1 MNVGQ
6 ALYLLS
12 YISSLPLTLGVLEIT
27 SLYYHASLK
36 SFEEDKDP
44 IGTED
49 RSVKHRLCGP
59 GGRKQHLKH
68 PGKGAVSGQGQAP
81 PAKPTSYFTAAL

>member
-27 SLYYHASLK
+27 SLYYHAK

-44 IGTED
+44 SEQRIRPLSTD
-49 RSVKHRLCGP
+49 FV
-59 GGRKQHLKH
+59 GR
-68 PGKGAVSGQGQAP
+68 GAGS
-81 PAKPTSYFTAAL
+81 SI

>member
-12 YISSLPLTLGVLEIT
+12 YISSLPLTLGVLELT

-44 IGTED
+44 HRNRGPD
-49 RSVKHRLCGP
+49 R
-59 GGRKQHLKH
+59 
-68 PGKGAVSGQGQAP
+68 
-81 PAKPTSYFTAAL
+81 

>member
-12 YISSLPLTLGVLEIT
+12 YISSLPLTLGVLEMT

-44 IGTED
+44 SEQRIRPLSTD
-49 RSVKHRLCGP
+49 FV
-59 GGRKQHLKH
+59 GR
-68 PGKGAVSGQGQAP
+68 GAGS
-81 PAKPTSYFTAAL
+81 SI